1 MRLGQNPAKS
11 IAQVPQPAP
20 VTVAIV
26 TYIPFLSGYYAES
39 LEVLKVCLESL
50 VQNTPQPFDLL
61 VFDNASCPEVRSY
74 LQNEHD
80 AGRIQYLILA
90 GQNFG
95 KGGAW
100 NFIFQGA
107 PGEIIAYA
115 DSDIQFSP
123 GWLESSLEI
132 LQAFPKAGM
141 VSAHPLRTPAALYS
155 STLAWAQLASQ
166 AGLASQSA
174 PASQAGQAGHTEQA
188 GHNSQNEHTPRVGQ
202 SDPFDPDDEVQ
213 IEQGSFIPWEVY
225 REHVLSLGT
234 SEEQA
239 REWYES
245 RQDTR
250 LTRQGVQALIG
261 AAHFQFTVRK
271 SIIQA
276 FLPFKMDRPMGQVRT
291 LDDQMNAAGWLRLA
305 TCEPLVRHLGNTLP
319 VEPKTGQQ
327 LRTDHRRLWDTP
339 VIRRVLLRVYD
350 VIFRLYYGR

>member
-11 IAQVPQPAP
+11 IEHVPQPAP

-26 TYIPFLSGYYAES
+26 TYIPFLSGYYSES
-39 LEVLKVCLESL
+39 LDVLKVCLESL
-50 VQNTPQPFDLL
+50 IQNTPQPYDLL

-74 LQNEHD
+74 LQGERQH
-80 AGRIQYLILA
+80 GRIQYLILA
-90 GQNFG
+90 GQNYG

-107 PGEIIAYA
+107 PGEFIAYA

-123 GWLESSLEI
+123 GWLERSLEI
-132 LQAFPKAGM
+132 LQAYPQAGM
-141 VSAHPLRTPAALYS
+141 VSARPLRTPAVLYS
-155 STLAWAQLASQ
+155 STLDWAKQT
-166 AGLASQSA
+166 G
-174 PASQAGQAGHTEQA
+174 
-188 GHNSQNEHTPRVGQ
+188 
-202 SDPFDPDDEVQ
+202 DVQ
-213 IEQGSFIPWEVY
+213 IEEGSFIPWETY
-225 REHVLSLGT
+225 RDHVLSLGT

-239 REWYES
+239 REWYAS

-271 SIIQA
+271 SVIQA
-276 FLPFKMDRPMGQVRT
+276 FLPFKMDRPMGQVRA

-319 VEPKTGQQ
+319 DEH
-327 LRTDHRRLWDTP
+327 RTAQPQPAARQRLWDAP
-339 VIRRVLLRVYD
+339 VLRRLLLRIYD
-350 VIFRLYYGR
+350 AIFRLYYAR

>member
-11 IAQVPQPAP
+11 IEHVPQAAL

-39 LEVLKVCLESL
+39 LEVLKVCLGS
-50 VQNTPQPFDLL
+50 VIQNTIQPFDLL
-61 VFDNASCPEVRSY
+61 VFDNASCPEVRNY
-74 LQNEHD
+74 LQSEQD
-80 AGRIQYLILA
+80 AGHIQYLILA
-90 GQNFG
+90 GQNYG

-107 PGEIIAYA
+107 PGEFIAYA

-123 GWLESSLEI
+123 GWLERSLEI
-132 LQAFPKAGM
+132 LHAYPQAGM
-141 VSAHPLRTPAALYS
+141 VSARPLRTPAALYS
-155 STLAWAQLASQ
+155 STLEWAAE
-166 AGLASQSA
+166 
-174 PASQAGQAGHTEQA
+174 QAGQAA
-188 GHNSQNEHTPRVGQ
+188 DVL
-202 SDPFDPDDEVQ
+202 

-239 REWYES
+239 HEWYAS

-250 LTRQGVQALIG
+250 LTHQGVQALIG

-271 SIIQA
+271 SVIQA
-276 FLPFKMDRPMGQVRT
+276 FLPFRMDRPMGQVRA

-319 VEPKTGQQ
+319 NEQKTEQTQ
-327 LRTDHRRLWDTP
+327 LA
-339 VIRRVLLRVYD
+339 IRRRIWDQPALRRFLLRIYD
-350 VIFRLYYGR
+350 AIFRLYYER